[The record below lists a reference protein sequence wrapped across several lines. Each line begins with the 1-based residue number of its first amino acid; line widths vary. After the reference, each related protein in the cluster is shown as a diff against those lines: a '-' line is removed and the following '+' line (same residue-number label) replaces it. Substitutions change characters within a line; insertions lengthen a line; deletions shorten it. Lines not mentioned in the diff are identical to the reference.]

1 MREQICLGQ
10 VCTASHLVVKLI
22 HTYSPIPKHITVSQ
36 LFVSVICP
44 NCSLHELYPLSQT
57 KPLVFTRIN
66 ILFLC
71 PLAMCYTQVIHPTL
85 HTRELTWQSV
95 MNNCGYNFHKHS
107 FTLLYILGQCPPK
120 WKHNTLYLLSFFL
133 PFNLPVYL
141 LLILGCVPLCF
152 HRAIKTILRKKITRG
167 GYKKTELKAYFL
179 FLSLFCHI

>member
-1 MREQICLGQ
+1 MTQIICSAGANLPRPSVHNLTSGGQ
-10 VCTASHLVVKLI
+10 THSHIFSHTQAHNCQSAFCQCNLSKL
-22 HTYSPIPKHITVSQ
+22 
-36 LFVSVICP
+36 F
-44 NCSLHELYPLSQT
+44 
-57 KPLVFTRIN
+57 
-66 ILFLC
+66 
-71 PLAMCYTQVIHPTL
+71 YTQVIHPTL

-95 MNNCGYNFHKHS
+95 MNNCGYNFHKRS

-152 HRAIKTILRKKITRG
+152 HRAIKTILRKKITRE